1 MLKAAIRLL
10 TARIKGSNIVD
21 LRTIPVCINNEI
33 FPFVAGNFPVLS
45 VVVRLMAM
53 HAMPVKDHYMEITI
67 GVVVAHFKIM

>member
-33 FPFVAGNFPVLS
+33 FPRVAGNFPVFICGCE
-45 VVVRLMAM
+45 AGG
-53 HAMPVKDHYMEITI
+53 HAFSASKGSLH
-67 GVVVAHFKIM
+67 GNHHAHFKIII